1 MAIGPLPAHPGT
13 DTARVAMISGGA
25 RGIGKA
31 VVRQLLDNGF
41 CVSMGVRSPSEAA
54 RVFGQD
60 DPSRL
65 LIHRFDALLPETATD
80 WLDAT
85 IDRFG
90 KIDALINNAG
100 IWRALDFD
108 SGDEN
113 VLDEILAVN
122 VKAPFRLIRQALP
135 WLRRSGRGRIINIG
149 STDGK
154 RYRNTDTS
162 IAYSVSKSA
171 LITLTHAARH
181 AGWEDGI
188 RVTAICPGGVR
199 TDLLEAVPGASPAA
213 DLLEPETVAETVLFL
228 LGLPNTASIAELIV
242 NTRLEP
248 TM

>member
-1 MAIGPLPAHPGT
+1 MAIVPIPAQPGSYP
-13 DTARVAMISGGA
+13 ARVAMISGGA

-31 VVRQLLDNGF
+31 IVRQLLDNGF
-41 CVSMGVRSPSEAA
+41 CVSMGVRSPGEAA
-54 RVFGQD
+54 QAFRRD

-65 LIHRFDALLPETATD
+65 LIHRFDALVPETARD

-85 IDRFG
+85 IARFG
-90 KIDALINNAG
+90 KLDALINNAG
-100 IWRALDFD
+100 IWRALDFEA
-108 SGDEN
+108 GDES
-113 VLDEILAVN
+113 VLDEIMAVN
-122 VKAPFRLIRQALP
+122 VKAPFRLIRLALP
-135 WLRRSGRGRIINIG
+135 WLRRSGRGRIVNIG

-181 AGWEDGI
+181 AGWGDGV
-188 RVTAICPGGVR
+188 RVTAICPGGVK
-199 TDLLEAVPGASPAA
+199 TDLLHSVPGTSPPA

-248 TM
+248 GM

>member
-1 MAIGPLPAHPGT
+1 MVIDPDPTQPGVAP
-13 DTARVAMISGGA
+13 ARVVMISGGA

-31 VVRQLLDNGF
+31 IVRQLLDNGY
-41 CVSMGVRSPSEAA
+41 CVSMGVRSPGEAA
-54 RVFGQD
+54 KVFGQD

-65 LIHRFDALLPETATD
+65 LIHRFDALLPETAAD
-80 WLDAT
+80 WVEKT
-85 IDRFG
+85 IARFG
-90 KIDALINNAG
+90 KIDALVNNAG
-100 IWRALDFD
+100 IWRALDFA
-108 SGDEN
+108 SGDES
-113 VLDEILAVN
+113 VLDEIWAVN
-122 VKAPFRLIRQALP
+122 VKAPFRLIKLALP

-188 RVTAICPGGVR
+188 RVTAICPGGVK
-199 TDLLEAVPGASPAA
+199 TDLLDGVPGASPSA